1 MADLFRPSRC
11 LGNYNCP
18 SICTYHLHVAKD
30 LPHLSDCFYGLQC
43 LCPGLAAPKRLL
55 MQGLRIAAAAYF
67 GVAAFFVLACF
78 FLYALVLP
86 RLPIIRALQRAARGL
101 HQDGSDL
108 AIGGQARWDIGL
120 GFTKLNIP
128 ILSPARE
135 VQNSAVE
142 AGLQQNGR
150 DLAIGRQARCS
161 ALDTIHTGFEAVLL
175 QNSLYSGVPVTG
187 SNPCNMRSHPGAPAA
202 WKRNMRG
209 HCLLLLFRAR
219 SLAGSR

>member
-11 LGNYNCP
+11 LGNYTCL

-30 LPHLSDCFYGLQC
+30 LLHLSNCCYALHC
-43 LCPGLAAPKRLL
+43 LCPGLAAPKRLP

-86 RLPIIRALQRAARGL
+86 RLPIIRALQPAAREL

-108 AIGGQARWDIGL
+108 DIGRQARWDIGL
-120 GFTKLNIP
+120 GYTKLDIP
-128 ILSPARE
+128 NLCPAPG
-135 VQNSAVE
+135 VQRSAVQ
-142 AGLQQNGR
+142 AGLQHNGR
-150 DLAIGRQARCS
+150 VLVIGRQARCS

-175 QNSLYSGVPVTG
+175 QNSMYSGVPVAG
-187 SNPCNMRSHPGAPAA
+187 SNPCNMRSHPRAPAA

-219 SLAGSR
+219 SPAGSR